1 MTKGGIALACKQIT
15 SHGICEDAIWES
27 SATRPF
33 LTAIRMP
40 MNKPP
45 PLQVFLDLDGV
56 FADFDARVMRLTGK
70 HPGELSR
77 NDLWKAVN
85 RDKRFF
91 AELELIEGCMLLWEA
106 TRDMEPI
113 FLTGAPS
120 SRVFQ
125 EQKREWVAR
134 IFGPE
139 FAVHVVP
146 KKLKQEFSG
155 PGKVLI
161 DDTPVNIE
169 QWEARGGH
177 GILHTGD
184 HASTVKAL
192 EELVALHMQR
202 KEGPP

>member
-1 MTKGGIALACKQIT
+1 MLRP
-15 SHGICEDAIWES
+15 ICEDGSKGDDNVAIS
-27 SATRPF
+27 TTGMRVD
-33 LTAIRMP
+33 TK
-40 MNKPP
+40 KPP
-45 PLQVFLDLDGV
+45 PIQVFLDLDGV
-56 FADFDARVMRLTGK
+56 FADFDARVLRLTGK

-134 IFGPE
+134 VFGSE

-155 PGKVLI
+155 PGRVLI
-161 DDTPVNIE
+161 DDTPANIE

-192 EELVALHMQR
+192 QELVALHMQHR
-202 KEGPP
+202 EASS

>member
-1 MTKGGIALACKQIT
+1 MQI
-15 SHGICEDAIWES
+15 HHH
-27 SATRPF
+27 P
-33 LTAIRMP
+33 
-40 MNKPP
+40 K
-45 PLQVFLDLDGV
+45 LQVFLDLDGV
-56 FADFDARVMRLTGK
+56 FADFDTRVKRLTGK
-70 HPGELSR
+70 HPNQLDR
-77 NDLWKAVN
+77 NRLWRAVN
-85 RDKRFF
+85 SDKRFF

-106 TRDMEPI
+106 TRDLEPV

-139 FAVHVVP
+139 FVVHVVP
-146 KKLKQEFSG
+146 KKLKQEYSG

-161 DDTPVNIE
+161 DDTPANIE
-169 QWEARGGH
+169 QWIARGGH

-192 EELVALHMQR
+192 QELIALYQAKEDEESRAQ
-202 KEGPP
+202 